1 MLSPLFN
8 INKHFASFVMGGW
21 GCRPQ
26 ISAFGARANDCSPSA
41 GRRSLPRLGCDLR
54 YARSWATGLRP
65 VRFVEQHFFDI
76 VFAKKR
82 FYINFALQLVV
93 VAQLV
98 RASDCGSEGRGF
110 EPHHPPRKL
119 R

>member
-8 INKHFASFVMGGW
+8 INKHFASFMMGGW
-21 GCRPQ
+21 GAGPKL
-26 ISAFGARANDCSPSA
+26 APSA
-41 GRRSLPRLGCDLR
+41 QGLMIALR
-54 YARSWATGLRP
+54 ATGLRP

-110 EPHHPPRKL
+110 EPHHPPWKGRL
-119 R
+119 WRPFPL